1 MYFFNITIVQSIN
14 QHLLHEITQ
23 GKKRLLINNCQN
35 MIPIKQS
42 VIYKHYSHTIF
53 PSFVYKFTRLAGL
66 IVRVGF

>member
-35 MIPIKQS
+35 MIPIKQF